1 MKQQITKVIEFDYGH
16 VLPDYF
22 GFCNQLHGHRGKV
35 EATFEG
41 TVFDYSPMRG
51 MVIDF
56 SSIKTWLKE
65 VIVDKIDH
73 AFAVW
78 ENDVKPVRISHQR
91 EGHSVVRQVTTLDFI
106 KARNDRV
113 LITKEPPTAETLV
126 RHFFEE
132 LYKFTL
138 EANHTDNP
146 IELVK
151 LVWYETPSCFATYTK
166 EDHIKN
172 AKE

>member
-22 GFCNQLHGHRGKV
+22 GFCNQLHGHRGKI

-41 TVFDYSPMRG
+41 EVFADSPMRG

-56 SSIKTWLKE
+56 SSIKTWIKE

-78 ENDVKPVRISHQR
+78 ENDTKPVFSDIS
-91 EGHSVVRQVTTLDFI
+91 TLDFV
-106 KARNDRV
+106 KARNDRI

-132 LYKFTL
+132 LHQHAEKNRGEHPL
-138 EANHTDNP
+138 S
-146 IELVK
+146 LVK
-151 LVWYETPSCFATYTK
+151 LVWYETPTCFASYTRYDYYQNRGK
-166 EDHIKN
+166 S
-172 AKE
+172 A